1 MPHGQRFDE
10 SMSCGEI
17 CPGAE
22 EKPGLVAQKVRDPQ
36 NAADGENYGL
46 EAQGSYRLGTN
57 WQFSGSAALLHTRYL
72 GVGGVFTS
80 LDIDGRAQPFAPG
93 YEASAAIEYHL
104 PSGWFARLDSHA
116 IDSFYYYTSDAQTS
130 HSYHLENL
138 RIGYRSAAWTT
149 SLWARN
155 LFNVQY
161 AQQGFYF
168 GLIPPNYPN
177 QSFLQL
183 GDPRQ
188 VGITVSY
195 DLDRHRE

>member
-1 MPHGQRFDE
+1 LRKQQP
-10 SMSCGEI
+10 
-17 CPGAE
+17 A
-22 EKPGLVAQKVRDPQ
+22 GL
-36 NAADGENYGL
+36 
-46 EAQGSYRLGTN
+46 AQGDRQRLGLRLK
-57 WQFSGSAALLHTRYL
+57 AALGIRVRHQALNLVENDFSTDRCGATQL
-72 GVGGVFTS
+72 LERIPRAFAPRQGS
-80 LDIDGRAQPFAPG
+80 DGRAQPFAPG
-93 YEASAAIEYHL
+93 YQVSAAAEYQDPH
-104 PSGWFARLDSHA
+104 GWFARLDSHA

-138 RIGYRSAAWTT
+138 RVGFRHGAWTA
-149 SLWARN
+149 SVWVRN

-188 VGITVSY
+188 IGLTIDY
-195 DLDRHRE
+195 DLQR